1 MEMRNDAQPFR
12 TTGVSK
18 MRSILKL
25 SLFAFAI
32 QLAFLLPAAAQKT
45 IVIQTWGGAFIDAL
59 TGVKDDI
66 EKSTGT
72 KIEFVTQASS
82 VAGLQRLEAQ
92 KANPQVDIWMTAD
105 ATAAT
110 ALAAGIIEPVPANL
124 VPNLKDIPEKLVF
137 PAGPTMWSSPRGI
150 FYRVDKTPFEIKTW
164 EDLWDPR
171 LKGMVTT
178 SIDQDKG
185 MFIMIAS
192 LLAGG
197 NEKNI
202 DPGFEK
208 LKALKPNL
216 GVVYKADAEA
226 LKLVQAGEVNVAGY
240 GVLGIVYKQL
250 GPGSNYKFVMPTKP
264 QFMSVN
270 VITMVKGRPNTPEA
284 AKVVNAILD
293 PGIQERIV
301 EQLGSIPSNKNAK
314 APARIRDVIP
324 PLGDLY
330 TPDWDY
336 VNANYGAWVE
346 RWNREILAR

>member
-1 MEMRNDAQPFR
+1 MKP
-12 TTGVSK
+12 
-18 MRSILKL
+18 ILKA
-25 SLFAFAI
+25 SLLALAI
-32 QLAFLLPAAAQKT
+32 SAAWSLPVAAQRT
-45 IVIQTWGGAFIDAL
+45 IVVQTWGGAFIDAL
-59 TGVKDDI
+59 NDVKPDI
-66 EKSTGT
+66 ERSTGT
-72 KIEFVTQASS
+72 KIEFITQASS

-92 KANPQVDIWMTAD
+92 RANPQVDLWMTAD

-110 ALAAGIIEPVPANL
+110 ALASGIIEPLAADL
-124 VPNLKDIPEKLVF
+124 VPNLKDIPPALVY
-137 PAGPTMWSSPRGI
+137 PAGPTIWSSPRGI
-150 FYRVDKTPFEIKTW
+150 FYRVDKTPFEIKSW

-171 LKGMVTT
+171 LKGLITT

-185 MFIMIAS
+185 MFIMIAA

-202 DPGFEK
+202 NPGFEK

-216 GVVYKADAEA
+216 GVVYKADAES
-226 LKLVQAGEVNVAGY
+226 LKFIQAGEVAVAGY
-240 GVLGIVYKQL
+240 GVLGVVYKLL
-250 GPGSNYKFVMPTKP
+250 GPGSNYRFVMPTKP

-270 VITMVKGRPNTPEA
+270 LITMVKGRPNKAEA
-284 AKVVNAILD
+284 AKVLNAILD

-314 APARIRDVIP
+314 PPARIRDVIP

-330 TPDWDY
+330 VPDWDY

-346 RWNREILAR
+346 RWNREILTR